1 MEFRQRRI
9 WGAFCPNGPLFGT
22 RHATCLVDY
31 CYIVQHVWPVT
42 NHPISFQRNTSLRP
56 CLGLGA
62 SRAARPSL
70 TFHQFSNPQR
80 LSPCGFVANPFSSI
94 KNGALSTPSPRSQLS
109 AGDDNGQASC
119 RQECKS
125 ASLWNAR
132 PCLRHT
138 KAITSSPYTGSEQ
151 LVAARDGPRCTQYLH
166 DVLHLQALSCGVLSR

>member
-1 MEFRQRRI
+1 MDHGWSFDNGEFGGLSVRMAPFLERAMQLV
-9 WGAFCPNGPLFGT
+9 FCT
-22 RHATCLVDY
+22 IATSCSMSGQV
-31 CYIVQHVWPVT
+31 I

-119 RQECKS
+119 RRRQECKS

-151 LVAARDGPRCTQYLH
+151 LVAARDGPHAHNT
-166 DVLHLQALSCGVLSR
+166 